1 MKSDMCGQSEI
12 SLWLG
17 PASSFVEVAVFHQ
30 YTKQTYTNK
39 SSSGNYRKLVT
50 VCVGKYIEMQH
61 RRVL

>member
-12 SLWLG
+12 SLCLG
-17 PASSFVEVAVFHQ
+17 LASSFVEVAVFHQ

-50 VCVGKYIEMQH
+50 VYGKVH
-61 RRVL
+61 GNAT